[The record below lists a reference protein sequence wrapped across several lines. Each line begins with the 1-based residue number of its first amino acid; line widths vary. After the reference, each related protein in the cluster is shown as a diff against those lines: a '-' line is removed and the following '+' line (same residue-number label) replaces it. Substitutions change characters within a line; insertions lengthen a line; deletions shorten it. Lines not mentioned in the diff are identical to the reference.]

1 MKRVMI
7 AGIVSLLVASPA
19 FANCGHCGKGAQGQT
34 AGAEEVHAG
43 AQCSLH
49 GEKNAVL
56 LDAAKALETS
66 HPELA
71 GKLKDLAA
79 HCCGEH

>member
-1 MKRVMI
+1 MKRVVI
-7 AGIVSLLVASPA
+7 AGIVSLLLASPA
-19 FANCGHCGKGAQGQT
+19 LANCGHCDLDKAKAHADGA
-34 AGAEEVHAG
+34 HAG
-43 AQCSLH
+43 AQCPMH
-49 GEKNAVL
+49 GDKNAVL